1 MSIIVPNCVCVCER
15 ERERERERKIEH
27 KCLKGDGEID
37 RDREKCYKS
46 LFLLN
51 SQNNKI
57 LHPELGR

>member
-1 MSIIVPNCVCVCER
+1 MRER